1 MKRKIFDFLAH
12 AWEVTKYS
20 LGYCFGQLT
29 PLRRFLL
36 VFIFDGLLGT
46 AYICILISAIYN
58 IGKRDAEKEF
68 LKLQHIEVLK
78 LQSQTQTKTDSINI
92 LNQQEYE
99 YEYEQKLKLKK
110 YAVFALMGVIFAGC
124 IWFIFSPSASEKAN
138 REAQSGFN
146 TDIPMPTTEGI
157 IGDKRDAYEQEQ
169 MKQRQAERMRS
180 LADFGSLLGETS
192 QNQADDLVLLTDEQ
206 QPSSTTRTTSGAH
219 SPRNVSSMQ
228 HSMNAYHDINRTLG
242 SFYEQPRENP
252 ENERLR
258 QELEEL
264 KMQINETE
272 NRRNTVDEQMALM
285 EKSFQMASR
294 YLPMGIGASETVAT
308 IETET
313 NNKNASGKTMVVPVT
328 QFVEQ
333 TVSAL
338 PQEMSGK
345 DLIEAFSQPRNMGF
359 FTPTAATATER
370 KNTISASVYADQ
382 TVMDGENVRLRL
394 LEPMLAGKMLIRE
407 NTILSGFA
415 RIQGERL
422 QITIS
427 SLEYNGTI
435 VPVELRVY
443 DTDGQL
449 GIFIPNT
456 QELNAGKEII
466 AGMGTS
472 AGASISL
479 SDDAGKQLVADMGRN
494 VIQGTSQFFS
504 KKLREVKVNLKAGY
518 RVFLLP
524 NDN

>member
-1 MKRKIFDFLAH
+1 MNTNNNR
-12 AWEVTKYS
+12 T
-20 LGYCFGQLT
+20 
-29 PLRRFLL
+29 
-36 VFIFDGLLGT
+36 
-46 AYICILISAIYN
+46 N
-58 IGKRDAEKEF
+58 
-68 LKLQHIEVLK
+68 KL
-78 LQSQTQTKTDSINI
+78 SN
-92 LNQQEYE
+92 
-99 YEYEQKLKLKK
+99 EQKQKLKK

-124 IWFIFSPSASEKAN
+124 MWFIFSPSANEKAG

-169 MKQRQAERMRS
+169 LKQRQAERMRS

-192 QNQADDLVLLTDEQ
+192 QSQSDDLALLTEEV
-206 QPSSTTRTTSGAH
+206 PSSPTRTAGSTH

-242 SFYEQPRENP
+242 NFYEQPRENP

-264 KMQINETE
+264 KMKINETE

-285 EKSFQMASR
+285 EKSFQMAAR
-294 YLPMGIGASETVAT
+294 YLPMGVEAGTLRTVTA
-308 IETET
+308 EAET
-313 NNKNASGKTMVVPVT
+313 NNIKSNTNASGKTVVVPVT

-338 PQEMSGK
+338 PQEILSK
-345 DLIEAFSQPRNMGF
+345 DLIEAFSQARNMGF
-359 FTPTAATATER
+359 FTPTAETATER
-370 KNTISASVYADQ
+370 KNTIAASVYSDQ
-382 TVMDGENVRLRL
+382 TIMDGENVRLRL
-394 LEPMLAGKMLIRE
+394 LEPMRAGKILVRE

-427 SLEYNGTI
+427 SLEYNGMI
-435 VPVELRVY
+435 FPVEIAVY

-472 AGASISL
+472 AGTSINL
-479 SDDAGKQLVADMGRN
+479 SNDAGQQFAADMGRN
-494 VIQGTSQFFS
+494 VIQGTSQFFAR
-504 KKLREVKVNLKAGY
+504 KMREVKVNLKAGY
-518 RVFLLP
+518 RVLLAP
-524 NDN
+524 SNSPEGGELKLFENL